1 MAGGFDFTTGGVAS
15 LTKYNRIVE
24 RSIDNGSSFQALP
37 DIPYG
42 SGYGMAFACL
52 VIIDD
57 NTVFLAGGRMGKL
70 LSRGFITSHIN
81 SKKGAEANKIF
92 LFVGPEYYADT
103 YFLDLT
109 SNVWTPG
116 PTMSYKRNFPTCS
129 LITQQSGQKEIVI
142 VGGQDTARDNHCM
155 IQREVEI
162 LNLDTN
168 TLRNGEQ
175 KFPKVKLSI
184 LQLTLYI

>member
-1 MAGGFDFTTGGVAS
+1 M
-15 LTKYNRIVE
+15 LY
-24 RSIDNGSSFQALP
+24 
-37 DIPYG
+37 
-42 SGYGMAFACL
+42 L
-52 VIIDD
+52 V
-57 NTVFLAGGRMGKL
+57 
-70 LSRGFITSHIN
+70 
-81 SKKGAEANKIF
+81 
-92 LFVGPEYYADT
+92 VG
-103 YFLDLT
+103 
-109 SNVWTPG
+109 
-116 PTMSYKRNFPTCS
+116 
-129 LITQQSGQKEIVI
+129 EIVVIMVPFIVYWASYSSSLYFTELYTGI